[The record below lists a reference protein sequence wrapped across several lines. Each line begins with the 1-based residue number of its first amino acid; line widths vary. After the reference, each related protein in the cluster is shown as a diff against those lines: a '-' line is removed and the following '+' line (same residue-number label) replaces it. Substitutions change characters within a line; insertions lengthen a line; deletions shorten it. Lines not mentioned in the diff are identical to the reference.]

1 MKHNATIIFIHG
13 LVGLLVALRPFT
25 FFYKR
30 ENPCGLTPFFYKREN
45 PCGYAALRPFTSFYK
60 RERILASWFER
71 TSFRKEKGRS
81 PFPSLVQRPYI
92 IKNFVAAIEPA
103 SLVVFARFIR
113 SSIFEHDYVILV
125 AFVLFSDLQPKFE
138 LVFST
143 GCGNGDI
150 EANAHFTS
158 SNL

>member
-60 RERILASWFER
+60 RERILVSWFER
-71 TSFRKEKGRS
+71 TSFFS
-81 PFPSLVQRPYI
+81 VQ
-92 IKNFVAAIEPA
+92 AAGM
-103 SLVVFARFIR
+103 
-113 SSIFEHDYVILV
+113 VISKLT
-125 AFVLFSDLQPKFE
+125 LILHPPTYKRRMLPKPQH
-138 LVFST
+138 LKYT
-143 GCGNGDI
+143 
-150 EANAHFTS
+150 AQ
-158 SNL
+158 